1 MVGPGP
7 PAHDTGAA
15 GLVLARDAMGNA
27 ARSPAGPP
35 ARVCPL
41 IPEACAHLQ
50 RCPGPRP
57 PLTLDLADFRRLPGL
72 PRRTET
78 LSRRAQPPSGHR
90 LPTAP
95 TCKAKFR
102 TSMTFWTFPG
112 DGSSFAAAIFAS
124 ASFLEGS
131 SMSDSCTPRSAL

>member
-90 LPTAP
+90 LPTAL
-95 TCKAKFR
+95 TCKAKLMLWPKKADR
-102 TSMTFWTFPG
+102 AGLHAGGAVW
-112 DGSSFAAAIFAS
+112 
-124 ASFLEGS
+124 
-131 SMSDSCTPRSAL
+131 ALGLV

>member
-15 GLVLARDAMGNA
+15 RLVLARDAMGNA

-41 IPEACAHLQ
+41 VPEACANLQ
-50 RCPGPRP
+50 RGPSCRP
-57 PLTLDLADFRRLPGL
+57 PCTLDLADFRRLPGL

-78 LSRRAQPPSGHR
+78 LSCPAQPPSAHR
-90 LPTAP
+90 LPMISTYKEK
-95 TCKAKFR
+95 TGLR
-102 TSMTFWTFPG
+102 
-112 DGSSFAAAIFAS
+112 
-124 ASFLEGS
+124 
-131 SMSDSCTPRSAL
+131 

>member
-27 ARSPAGPP
+27 ARSPAAPS

-57 PLTLDLADFRRLPGL
+57 PPTLDLADFPRLPREL
-72 PRRTET
+72 R
-78 LSRRAQPPSGHR
+78 PS
-90 LPTAP
+90 PA
-95 TCKAKFR
+95 
-102 TSMTFWTFPG
+102 
-112 DGSSFAAAIFAS
+112 FAASPAYRDVPKLS
-124 ASFLEGS
+124 AAVPSRLLLIA
-131 SMSDSCTPRSAL
+131 CRPPRPAKPSLGP